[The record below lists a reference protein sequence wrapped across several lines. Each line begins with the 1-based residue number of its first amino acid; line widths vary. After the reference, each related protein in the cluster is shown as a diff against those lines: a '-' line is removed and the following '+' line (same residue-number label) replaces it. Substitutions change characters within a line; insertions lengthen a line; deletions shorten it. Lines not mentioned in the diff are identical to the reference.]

1 MEYLPNGL
9 TLDIP
14 QGSFPLSTDS
24 MVLAE
29 FVKLPKNAR
38 VLDIGSGCATLGI
51 LLCAK
56 DSSCHVSGIELSAAA
71 HEGALFNIRRN
82 GLEHRLESIHADART
97 LRQLV
102 EPGRFSVCVANPPY
116 FSGGP
121 ASSTLKDAR
130 REDTFSPEDLMQGA
144 SWALKTGGDLFV
156 VHRPEKMG
164 QLISSGAREGLE
176 TKRLRLV
183 RHREGGPVS
192 LVLMQLR
199 KGARPG
205 LVLEEA
211 ALHLA
216 EGRESGYYHKIYHH
230 KEAED
235 GRNVISCTDPD
246 R

>member
-14 QGSFPLSTDS
+14 QGCFPLSTDS

-38 VLDIGSGCATLGI
+38 VLDIGAGCATLGI

-56 DSSCHVSGIELSAAA
+56 DSACHVTGIEISAPA
-71 HEGALFNIRRN
+71 HRGALDNIHN
-82 GLEHRLESIHADART
+82 NALEHRLESIHADART

-102 EPGRFSVCVANPPY
+102 VPGSFSICVANPPY

-121 ASSTLKDAR
+121 ASSLHKDAR

-144 SWALKTGGDLFV
+144 AWALKTGGDLFV
-156 VHRPEKMG
+156 VHRPEKLG
-164 QLISSGAREGLE
+164 QLIALGAREGLE

-183 RHREGGPVS
+183 RHQEGGPVA
-192 LVLMQLR
+192 LLLLQLR

-205 LVLEEA
+205 LVIEEA

-216 EGRESGYYHKIYHH
+216 DGRQSEYYHKIYHH
-230 KEAED
+230 KEA
-235 GRNVISCTDPD
+235 
-246 R
+246 